1 MKMMKPIICIT
12 GTPGVG
18 KTSISHRLSEELDGN
33 LVEVNRLAEEKDLF
47 IGEDPVRGYKIVD
60 IPSLCKEIVNVI
72 DDDSFNIVE
81 GHLSHYCKI
90 CDLVIVLRLHPRIL
104 FQRLEKRGYDERK
117 VKENVE
123 AEALGVCAYEA
134 YQLHDD
140 MVHEIDTTGLSLDEV
155 LDEIIRVIKG
165 EKPCTFGSVDFVE
178 WFLEEGETF

>member
-1 MKMMKPIICIT
+1 MKMDSIICIT

-18 KTSISHRLSEELDGN
+18 KTSISHKLAEELGGN

-60 IPSLCKEIVNVI
+60 IPSLCREITKVV
-72 DDDSFNIVE
+72 DEDSFNIVE
-81 GHLSHYCKI
+81 GHLSHYCRI
-90 CDLVIVLRLHPRIL
+90 CDLVIVLRLHPSVLLR
-104 FQRLEKRGYDERK
+104 RLEERGYDHRK

-140 MVHEIDTTGLSLDEV
+140 RVHEIDCTGLSPDEV
-155 LDEIIRVIKG
+155 LDEIISVLEG
-165 EKPCTFGSVDFVE
+165 EKPCTFGGVDFME
-178 WFLEEGETF
+178 WFLGGESF